1 VVSADKVTLECPN
14 CHWLFEAKM
23 TDKRHSVAS
32 LVEPQKGK
40 VMGDIIEE
48 NRVCR
53 NPKCKRAFTIYWF
66 EPLQFFQ
73 NVRQGPH
80 LNPENEK
87 PRNTKRTSLE
97 IISDILKF
105 CSEPRSPTKVMYET
119 NLSYKALKTYL
130 AKLCSLGLLGQ
141 NSRKYVTTEKGRQF
155 VLSLKDLEN
164 MLGNID
170 SSLKHDSHKL

>member
-1 VVSADKVTLECPN
+1 MKS
-14 CHWLFEAKM
+14 
-23 TDKRHSVAS
+23 
-32 LVEPQKGK
+32 
-40 VMGDIIEE
+40 E
-48 NRVCR
+48 NK
-53 NPKCKRAFTIYWF
+53 NPG
-66 EPLQFFQ
+66 
-73 NVRQGPH
+73 NV
-80 LNPENEK
+80 K
-87 PRNTKRTSLE
+87 KTSLE

>member
-1 VVSADKVTLECPN
+1 
-14 CHWLFEAKM
+14 M
-23 TDKRHSVAS
+23 
-32 LVEPQKGK
+32 
-40 VMGDIIEE
+40 
-48 NRVCR
+48 
-53 NPKCKRAFTIYWF
+53 
-66 EPLQFFQ
+66 
-73 NVRQGPH
+73 
-80 LNPENEK
+80 NPENEK

-97 IISDILKF
+97 IISDILEF
-105 CSEPRSPTKVMYET
+105 CSEPRALTKIMYKT